1 MRKLRSSIVFLFL
14 IMALVSS
21 SALASNEVWST
32 DVVVVGGGAAGLAA
46 AVEASQLGVE
56 VMVFEKLPMLGGSTI
71 LSGGGMSGAGHRFQ
85 LAAGLTNDSPE
96 LHLEDMLREGTFN
109 NDLQLAKR
117 FTANA
122 GAAIDWLA
130 DLGCEFEFQP
140 NYQEHTIQRFVRSHP
155 FPGTGI
161 AIIQTLE
168 AAAKEAGA
176 NIYTSSLVTEL
187 VTNTSGEVI
196 GVQVLKNDGNTLT
209 VMADR
214 VVLATGGF
222 VGNQEM
228 LYKYAPEIMAMN
240 PKVAGDT
247 RLQGEGILLAQEVG
261 ASLQNMEY
269 IKVYPSG
276 STTDSGRDVY
286 TRFYVPTL
294 LGGILVNREGERF
307 VDENIA
313 FARVY
318 DELVKQ
324 TDGRMF
330 VIFDSAIAEE
340 VVKADTPFILG
351 WSNDQVATDLE
362 NNTLI
367 RKANTTAELAEI
379 FNLDVDAF
387 VATAAESNITSAPFY
402 GVEIGPNMMFTLGGV
417 RISPEAEA
425 LDINGQVIPGLYAAG
440 EVAGAGHGSNYM
452 SGNYVSYAVVFGRIA
467 GKNAANDV
475 LQ

>member
-1 MRKLRSSIVFLFL
+1 MRKLRSTTIFLFL
-14 IMALVSS
+14 IITLL
-21 SALASNEVWST
+21 SALATASNEVWKT
-32 DVVVVGGGAAGLAA
+32 DVVIVGGGAAGLSA
-46 AVEASQLGVE
+46 AVEASSAGVE

-85 LAAGLTNDSPE
+85 LAAGLTDDTPE
-96 LHLEDMLREGTFN
+96 LHLQDMLREGTFN

-117 FTANA
+117 FTENA

-130 DLGCEFEFQP
+130 DLGCQFEFQP

-187 VTNTSGEVI
+187 VTNTVGEVV
-196 GVQVLKNDGNTLT
+196 GVQVLQKDGSTLT
-209 VMADR
+209 VFAER
-214 VVLATGGF
+214 VILATGGF
-222 VGNQEM
+222 VGNEEM
-228 LYKYAPEIMAMN
+228 LFKFAPNIMAMN

-247 RLQGEGILLAQEVG
+247 RLKGEGILLAQKVG

-269 IKVYPSG
+269 IKVYPTG
-276 STTDSGRDVY
+276 ATTDSGQDVY

-318 DELVKQ
+318 DALVQQ

-330 VIFDSAIAEE
+330 VIFDSAIAKD

-351 WSNDQVATDLE
+351 WSNEQVEKDLE

-367 RKANTTAELAEI
+367 RRANTTAELAEI
-379 FNLDVDAF
+379 FNLDVDNF
-387 VATAAESNITSAPFY
+387 VATCADSNINSGPFY
-402 GVEIGPNMMFTLGGV
+402 SVEIGPNMMFTLGGV

-440 EVAGAGHGSNYM
+440 EIAGAGHGSNYM
-452 SGNYVSYAVVFGRIA
+452 SGNYVAYAVVFGRIA
-467 GKNAANDV
+467 GQNAARDI

>member
-1 MRKLRSSIVFLFL
+1 MKKSRYSLLLTFVIIALLSG
-14 IMALVSS
+14 LVS
-21 SALASNEVWST
+21 ANEVWET
-32 DVVVVGGGAAGLAA
+32 DVVIVGGGAAGLSA
-46 AVEASQLGVE
+46 AVEASNLGVE
-56 VMVFEKLPMLGGSTI
+56 VIVFEKLPMLGGSTI

-85 LAAGLTNDSPE
+85 LAAGITNDSPE
-96 LHLEDMLREGTFN
+96 IHFADILREGTYN

-117 FTANA
+117 FTENA

-140 NYQEHTIQRFVRSHP
+140 NYPEHTVQRFVRSHP
-155 FPGTGI
+155 MPGTGI

-168 AAAKEAGA
+168 AAAKAAGA

-187 VTNTSGEVI
+187 ITNTAGEVI
-196 GVQVLKNDGNTLT
+196 GVQVAQNDGTNLT
-209 VMADR
+209 VIADR
-214 VVLATGGF
+214 VILATGGF
-222 VGNQEM
+222 VGNEEM
-228 LYKYAPEIMAMN
+228 LFKYAPNIMAMN
-240 PKVAGDT
+240 PTVAGDT
-247 RLQGEGILLAQEVG
+247 RLKGDGFLLAQAAG

-269 IKVYPSG
+269 IKVYPTG
-276 STTDSGRDVY
+276 STTDAGRDVY

-307 VDENIA
+307 VNENAA

-318 DELVKQ
+318 DALVQQ

-340 VVKADTPFILG
+340 VVKASTPFILG
-351 WSNDQVATDLE
+351 WSNDQVAKDLE
-362 NNTLI
+362 ANTLI

-379 FNLDVDAF
+379 FNIDAESF
-387 VATAAESNITSAPFY
+387 VATAAEANLATAPFY

-417 RISPEAEA
+417 RINPDAQA
-425 LDINGQVIPGLYAAG
+425 LDVNGQVIPGLYAAG

-452 SGNYVSYAVVFGRIA
+452 SGNYVSYSVVYGRIA
-467 GKNAANDV
+467 GQNAAADV
-475 LQ
+475 LK